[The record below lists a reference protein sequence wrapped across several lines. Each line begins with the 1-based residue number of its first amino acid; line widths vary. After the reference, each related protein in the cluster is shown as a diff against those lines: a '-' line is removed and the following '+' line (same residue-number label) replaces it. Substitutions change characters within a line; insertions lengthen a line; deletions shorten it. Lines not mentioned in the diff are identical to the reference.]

1 MITDDGFLQTH
12 IAIFW
17 AFKLLSLKPFKVQF
31 STKGY
36 EGLLS
41 HFSQFY
47 HSPQAPLGHGCSGF
61 LSHTEIDCP
70 QLSEH
75 RPTPRLAGAVHSR
88 SLRLWRLK
96 ESFRT

>member
-17 AFKLLSLKPFKVQF
+17 AFKLLSLKPFKAQS
-31 STKGY
+31 STKVS